1 MLLRRWMKPHR
12 EVILDLW
19 ATLKSHLP
27 ISDHSF
33 KQVILKQNVSPF
45 VACESEHVCVCVFT
59 CTCALSMRVCACV
72 CGGGGGGGGGGG

>member
-45 VACESEHVCVCVFT
+45 VACESEHVCVCVHVHV
-59 CTCALSMRVCACV
+59 CAQHACV
-72 CGGGGGGGGGGG
+72 CVCVWRGGGGGGGGG